1 MTRNYRTVDA
11 DAHVI
16 ETPFTFEYIEEKDRT
31 LTPLVVNQ
39 IAGAEQRSNEGKARS
54 EYWIVDHHVYAK
66 DRNVES
72 KISRAEWREMRDV
85 DGRVKHMD
93 ELEIDVQILFPTLFL
108 RPCTDNIAVERA
120 LFRAYNRWL
129 ADIWK
134 KAPERLPWAAMAP
147 LRSPIEVI
155 RDELVWAKENGAK
168 SVFMRPLECEMEITD
183 PYFWPLY
190 DLAQELDLAIT
201 FHAGNG
207 SFQVH
212 DFFFPTAFPIHKLS
226 MVGAFHALIMTDL
239 PKRFPNL
246 RWGFIEASSQWLGY
260 AINDAMLRKRQKGIR
275 LSDNVLKD
283 YNIWVAVQVQDDLD
297 YIVGRY
303 ADEDHLVVGTDY
315 GHTDTS
321 AEIEALRLLRD
332 DGKIPAAVV
341 DKILGPNAARL
352 YNLD

>member
-1 MTRNYRTVDA
+1 
-11 DAHVI
+11 
-16 ETPFTFEYIEEKDRT
+16 
-31 LTPLVVNQ
+31 
-39 IAGAEQRSNEGKARS
+39 
-54 EYWIVDHHVYAK
+54 
-66 DRNVES
+66 
-72 KISRAEWREMRDV
+72 
-85 DGRVKHMD
+85 MD
-93 ELEIDVQILFPTLFL
+93 ELAIDVQVLFPTLFL
-108 RPCTDNIAVERA
+108 RPCTDNFEVERV

-147 LRSPIEVI
+147 FRSPIEVI
-155 RDELVWAKENGAK
+155 RDELVWARENGAK

>member
-1 MTRNYRTVDA
+1 MNYRTVDA

-16 ETPFTFEYIEEKDRT
+16 ETPFTFEYIEEKDRA

-85 DGRVKHMD
+85 DGRVRHMD

-108 RPCTDNIAVERA
+108 RPCTDNIEVERV

-147 LRSPIEVI
+147 FRSPIEVI
-155 RDELVWAKENGAK
+155 RDELVWARENGAK

-201 FHAGNG
+201 LHAGNG